1 MTHANNGPISRS
13 DQTNNLMNPV
23 YFQDQ
28 NEFRK
33 WLENNHDKE
42 SEIIVGY
49 YKVGT
54 GKPSMT
60 WSQSVDQALCFGW
73 IDGIR
78 RSVDNERYCNRFTP
92 RRLTSTWSN
101 VNIKKVEE
109 LKKLGLMKKPGLD
122 AFNNRKDSKSGIY
135 SFENE
140 AKLNDSLEKI
150 FKANKNAWEF
160 FVKQAPSYQKTR
172 IHWILSARQETTKI
186 SRLNK
191 LIQASEKKNRLF

>member
-1 MTHANNGPISRS
+1 MALTSFYPSVK
-13 DQTNNLMNPV
+13 MKPV
-23 YFQDQ
+23 YFNDQ

-33 WLENNHDKE
+33 WLEKNHDKE

-60 WSQSVDQALCFGW
+60 WSQSVDQAICYGW

-78 RSVDNERYCNRFTP
+78 RSIDEERYCIRFTP
-92 RRLTSTWSN
+92 RKPASIWSK

-109 LKKLGLMKKPGLD
+109 LRKKGLMKEPGLQVYD
-122 AFNNRKDSKSGIY
+122 NRKDLISGIS
-135 SFENE
+135 SFEKDA
-140 AKLNDSLEKI
+140 AKLDDISERL
-150 FKANKNAWEF
+150 FKSNQVAWDF
-160 FVKQAPSYQKTR
+160 FVKQAPSYQKTK
-172 IHWILSARQETTKI
+172 IYWIMSARQEATRI

-191 LIQASEKKNRLF
+191 LVDACEKHIRFL

>member
-1 MTHANNGPISRS
+1 
-13 DQTNNLMNPV
+13 MNPV

-33 WLENNHDKE
+33 WLEKNHDKKT
-42 SEIIVGY
+42 EIIVGY

-54 GKPSMT
+54 GKSSMT
-60 WSQSVDQALCFGW
+60 WSESVDQAICFGW

-92 RRLTSTWSN
+92 RRRTSIWSN

-109 LKKLGLMKKPGLD
+109 LKKKGLMKKPGLEV
-122 AFNNRKDSKSGIY
+122 FNNRKESKSGIY

-140 AKLNDSLEKI
+140 ARLNDNFETI
-150 FKANKNAWEF
+150 FKANKNAWDF
-160 FVKQAPSYQKTR
+160 FVKQAHSYQKTR
-172 IHWILSARQETTKI
+172 LHWIMSAKQETTKI

-191 LIQASEKKNRLF
+191 LIQASENSNRLF